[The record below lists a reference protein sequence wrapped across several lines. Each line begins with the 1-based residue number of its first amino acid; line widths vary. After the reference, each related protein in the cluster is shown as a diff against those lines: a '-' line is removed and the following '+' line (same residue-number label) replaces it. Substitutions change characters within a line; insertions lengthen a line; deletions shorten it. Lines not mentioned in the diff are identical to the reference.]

1 MSMESALTV
10 ASDAYIPHTDAR
22 VRPRTLILGAGIV
35 ILIAFGAATRT
46 WPPLVFLVLP
56 AAVLLAV
63 YRRRV
68 ARFRAARALILRAGT
83 AVVATVVNR
92 RVDTKVGYHLVKV
105 RFELEGRCQ
114 MREAHVADKVAIR
127 CREGATV
134 SVLVH
139 PQVAEG
145 FVPASLAVST
155 PTAPAQNAPLP

>member
-1 MSMESALTV
+1 M
-10 ASDAYIPHTDAR
+10 DAAAVPEDAFIPHTAAR
-22 VRPRTLILGAGIV
+22 VRPRTLILGAAIV
-35 ILIAFGAATRT
+35 ILIGFSAVTRA

-56 AAVLLAV
+56 ATVVLAA

-83 AVVATVVNR
+83 AVMATVVNR
-92 RVDTKVGYHLVKV
+92 RVDTKVGFHLVKV
-105 RFELEGRCQ
+105 RFELEGRGQ
-114 MREAHVADKVAIR
+114 MREAHVADKVAIH

-145 FVPASLAVST
+145 FVPAILAVIE
-155 PTAPAQNAPLP
+155 PTAPAQSAPLP